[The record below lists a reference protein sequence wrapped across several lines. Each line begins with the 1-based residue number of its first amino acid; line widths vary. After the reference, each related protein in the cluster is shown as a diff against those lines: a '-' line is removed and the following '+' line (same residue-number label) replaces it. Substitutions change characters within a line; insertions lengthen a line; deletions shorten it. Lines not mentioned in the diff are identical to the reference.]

1 MNLPPMN
8 RRFLLLLIWVLAA
21 APLSAQQ
28 SFTISGVVS
37 DEYSGESM
45 IGASVF
51 EPNLRK
57 GTTTNTY
64 GFYSLTLPEGT
75 YSIVYSFVGYEPFT
89 REIELNKDLQ
99 LDVSLKGMEL
109 LEVELV
115 EKVTTQIQETTQMS
129 TIDLPMEAVEKL
141 PVFMGERDI
150 LKTAQLLPGI
160 QSGNEGTSG
169 LFVRGGSPDQNLIL
183 LDGVPVYNANHLFG
197 FFSVF
202 NPDAISSVS
211 IMKGGFPARYGGRLS
226 SVIDVHM
233 KEGNMREFEGDLSI
247 GLIAAKIAVQGPI
260 KKDTTSYM
268 ISARRTYIDALAQPV
283 IIAVE
288 NTSAGYFFHDVNA
301 KVNHKFNRE
310 HRLYASTYFGKDK
323 AYNRE
328 SYGDG
333 ELFRAGL
340 EWGNL
345 TSALRWNWQVTDK
358 LFSNTTLTYS
368 NYEMAVGFQ
377 EIWTEAGER
386 YEYEYEYSSGI
397 RDWAIKYDLDYIPNP
412 NHYFRFGGNFM
423 YHTFNP
429 GVNLYEANE
438 NGENLELEAGG
449 NKIYASEYFLYGEDD
464 WDITQRLKANIG
476 LHYSGFLTQGQH
488 YTSLQPRV
496 ALRYLITDE
505 LALKASYV
513 QMAQFIHLL
522 SNSGIG
528 LPTDLWLPS
537 TRRVKPQYSQQAAV
551 GLAYTFNNEFEVSL
565 EGYIKDMRNV
575 IEYKDGASFA
585 SGADWEEQI
594 EVGDGWAYGM
604 ELFIQRKFGKFTG
617 WLGYTLSW
625 SWRQFDN
632 LNGGDPFPYRFDRR
646 HDISFAGLYEFN
658 EMKDIGI
665 VWVYGTGNAVSL
677 PIATF
682 QTPNQPF
689 DNNPYGYWGNL
700 NFYDERNGY
709 RMPAYHRLDVSY
721 NTRKYYENGALR
733 TWSFGVYNLYNRQNP
748 FYLYFQDR
756 NNDDTNELYQISL
769 FPLMPYVSYNLKF

>member
-1 MNLPPMN
+1 MKKSV
-8 RRFLLLLIWVLAA
+8 LLLLLTFMAISVFG
-21 APLSAQQ
+21 QQ
-28 SFTISGVVS
+28 KFTISGTVTDV
-37 DEYSGESM
+37 YNGETM
-45 IGASVF
+45 IDASIYV
-51 EPNLRK
+51 PKLHK
-57 GTTTNTY
+57 GTTSNTY
-64 GFYSLTLPEGT
+64 GFYSLSLPPGT
-75 YSIVYSFVGYEPFT
+75 YEVVYSFVGYEPYT
-89 REIELNKDLQ
+89 VEVVLDKDQ
-99 LDVSLKGMEL
+99 RFDVLLKGLEL
-109 LEVELV
+109 MEVELV
-115 EKVTTQIQETTQMS
+115 EKVTTQIQEKTQMS

-226 SVIDVHM
+226 SVIDVRM
-233 KEGNMREFEGDLSI
+233 KEGNMREFEGEFSAGI
-247 GLIAAKIAVQGPI
+247 IATKIAVQGPI
-260 KKDTTSYM
+260 KKDTTSYI
-268 ISARRTYIDALAQPV
+268 ISARRTYIDALIQPFLYSIEGV
-283 IIAVE
+283 
-288 NTSAGYFFHDVNA
+288 NAGYFFHDVNA
-301 KVNHKFNRE
+301 KINHKINRE
-310 HRLYASTYFGKDK
+310 HRIYASAYFGKDK

-333 ELFRAGL
+333 ELYRAGL

-345 TSALRWNWQVTDK
+345 TSALRWNWQVSDR
-358 LFSNTTLTYS
+358 LFSNVTLTYS
-368 NYEMAVGFQ
+368 NYEMAVGFE
-377 EIWTEAGER
+377 EIWEDEGER
-386 YEYEYEYSSGI
+386 YQYEYEYSSGI
-397 RDWAIKYDLDYIPNP
+397 RDWALKYDLDFIPNP
-412 NHYFRFGGNFM
+412 NHYFRVGGNYI

-429 GVNLYEANE
+429 GVNLFKADE
-438 NGENLELEAGG
+438 NGQGQTVETGG
-449 NKIYASEYFLYGEDD
+449 DKIYSGEYYLYAEDD
-464 WDITQRLKANIG
+464 WVLTSRLKANVGI
-476 LHYSGFLTQGQH
+476 HYSGFSTQGKNYQ
-488 YTSLQPRV
+488 SVQPRIS
-496 ALRYLITDE
+496 ARYLITDD
-505 LALKASYV
+505 LSFKASYV
-513 QMAQFIHLL
+513 QMAQYIHLL

-537 TRRVKPQYSQQAAV
+537 TQRIEPQLSQQFAV
-551 GLAYTFNNEFEVSL
+551 GFAYSFSKEFEISL
-565 EGYIKDMRNV
+565 EGYYKDMRNV
-575 IEYKDGASFA
+575 IEYKDGASF
-585 SGADWEEQI
+585 GGGEDWEDQI
-594 EVGDGWAYGM
+594 EVGDGWAYGA
-604 ELFIQRKFGKFTG
+604 EIFLQRKFGKFTG

-646 HDISFAGLYEFN
+646 HDISFAGTYEFN
-658 EMKDIGI
+658 ELRDIGV

-682 QTPNQPF
+682 QAPNQPL
-689 DNNPYGYWGNL
+689 DNNPYGYWGEL

-709 RMPAYHRLDVSY
+709 RMPAYHRLDISY
-721 NTRKYYENGALR
+721 NTRRYYDNGALR

-756 NNDDTNELYQISL
+756 DFDDTNELYQISL